1 MMFWGLAT
9 VLLMATSAR
18 RAELLECEAR
28 REECEMALERVPP
41 AVFKRLYDELAEC
54 RQHLEEEA
62 DARPR
67 DRSSSIRVGSEGA

>member
-1 MMFWGLAT
+1 MFWGLVT

-54 RQHLEEEA
+54 RQHLEAA
-62 DARPR
+62 DARPC
-67 DRSSSIRVGSEGA
+67 DCPSSGRVGSEGA